1 MHILE
6 LGRQFRPATS
16 HVYPPFKNGRYM
28 EEYVFDYCM
37 SHPIKTDYIYIPVFW
52 TNLQNHPGFADKK
65 ELYNK
70 LLKAAYSKFAGA
82 HFFTV
87 VQHDDGPAL
96 ELPPGT
102 LIFGACTGTIPLP
115 LIYEDQTERLIK
127 KTRMKKDILASFVGS
142 ITHPIRE
149 KMMKV
154 IQEYDDIVC
163 QGKAGWSSVVSD
175 DLADT
180 FIHVTLRSKFC
191 LAPRGYGRSSFR
203 FFEAIQLDCIPVY
216 LWDDKCWLPYQDQID
231 YSTFSICIHEK
242 DIYNI
247 HKILTIS
254 DERYEEMMDA
264 LYAIKEKF
272 TLEFM
277 CGYIRDTISKNSS
290 S

>member
-1 MHILE
+1 
-6 LGRQFRPATS
+6 
-16 HVYPPFKNGRYM
+16 M
-28 EEYVFDYCM
+28 EEYVYDYCM

-70 LLKAAYSKFAGA
+70 LLKVAYSKFSGSR
-82 HFFTV
+82 FFTV

-96 ELPPGT
+96 ELPPHT
-102 LIFGACTGTIPLP
+102 LVFGACTGTVPLP
-115 LIYEDQTERLIK
+115 LIYEDQTERLMREP
-127 KTRMKKDILASFVGS
+127 RMKKDVLASFVGS
-142 ITHPIRE
+142 MTHPIRE
-149 KMMKV
+149 KMMTV
-154 IQEYDDIVC
+154 IQGHNDIIC
-163 QGKAGWSSVVSD
+163 QGKAGWSSFVSH

-216 LWDDKCWLPYQDQID
+216 LWDDKRWLPYQEQID
-231 YSTFSICIHEK
+231 YSAFSICIHEK

-247 HKILTIS
+247 YEILTIS

-264 LYAIKEKF
+264 LYAVKGMF
-272 TLEFM
+272 TLEWM
-277 CGYIRDTISKNSS
+277 CVYIRDMISNNSYKNLSNASS
-290 S
+290 

>member
-1 MHILE
+1 MHILD

-16 HVYPPFKNGRYM
+16 HVYPPFKHGRYM

-70 LLKAAYSKFAGA
+70 LLKSAYSKFIGA
-82 HFFTV
+82 RFFTV
-87 VQHDDGPAL
+87 VQHDDGPEL
-96 ELPPGT
+96 ELPPDT

-115 LIYEDQTERLIK
+115 LIYEDQTERLMK
-127 KTRMKKDILASFVGS
+127 EPRMKKDILASFVGS
-142 ITHPIRE
+142 MTHPIRE
-149 KMMKV
+149 KIKA
-154 IQEYDDIVC
+154 IQRHDIVC
-163 QGKAGWSSVVSD
+163 QEKAGWSSFVSD

-216 LWDDKCWLPYQDQID
+216 IWDDICWLPYQEQID
-231 YSTFSICIHEK
+231 YSAFSICIHEK
-242 DIYNI
+242 DIY
-247 HKILTIS
+247 KTYEILSGIS
-254 DERYEEMMDA
+254 DEQYEEMMAA

-272 TLEFM
+272 TLEWM
-277 CGYIRDTISKNSS
+277 CGYIYTTISNTSS
-290 S
+290 